1 LLDADINARK
11 GGLNRRG
18 VGAGAGTI
26 IRSTVGYAA
35 PGLLIGGPVGL
46 IAGALIGDHLM
57 GHQHEQA
64 ARAKQNDRE
73 VERFRRENQRLRQ
86 ERIER

>member
-1 LLDADINARK
+1 
-11 GGLNRRG
+11 

-35 PGLLIGGPVGL
+35 AGPLIGGPVGL

-64 ARAKQNDRE
+64 ARAEQNDRE
-73 VERFRRENQRLRQ
+73 VERRENQRLRQ
-86 ERIER
+86 ERIERWKH

>member
-1 LLDADINARK
+1 
-11 GGLNRRG
+11 

-35 PGLLIGGPVGL
+35 AGPLIVGL

-57 GHQHEQA
+57 RHQHEQA
-64 ARAKQNDRE
+64 ARAEQNDRE
-73 VERFRRENQRLRQ
+73 VERRENQRLRQ

>member
-1 LLDADINARK
+1 
-11 GGLNRRG
+11 

-35 PGLLIGGPVGL
+35 AGPLIVGL

-64 ARAKQNDRE
+64 ARAEQNDRE
-73 VERFRRENQRLRQ
+73 VERRENQRLRQ